1 MASFKVSKFLI
12 HCYNSHIRFS
22 LYRDREALV
31 EKDVLR
37 TDRVLE
43 FYKGQDNPHVADLYE
58 MLMTYCQ
65 YNFDLGMSFCWL
77 FVCSV

>member
-1 MASFKVSKFLI
+1 M
-12 HCYNSHIRFS
+12 
-22 LYRDREALV
+22 

-43 FYKGQDNPHVADLYE
+43 FYKGQDNPHIADLYE

-65 YNFDLGMSFCWL
+65 YNFDLGKSTILIRIILLLSNGYSIEL
-77 FVCSV
+77 FHQVQSSVAN